1 MKPHNLTPIPI
12 YSIAFDT
19 ESLDFIPNK
28 NGCYAFTSS
37 NGDILFIGSTN
48 VLKKRLEQHIENN
61 QALEISAVHFLE
73 SDEIKQEIVEKDWHN
88 QFQEFAGCLPPM
100 NI

>member
-1 MKPHNLTPIPI
+1 MKPRNLTPIPTQ
-12 YSIAFDT
+12 ALPFDT
-19 ESLDFIPNK
+19 VSLDFISNR
-28 NGCYAFTSS
+28 NGCYVFTAS

-48 VLKKRLEQHIENN
+48 VLKKRLEQHIEKN